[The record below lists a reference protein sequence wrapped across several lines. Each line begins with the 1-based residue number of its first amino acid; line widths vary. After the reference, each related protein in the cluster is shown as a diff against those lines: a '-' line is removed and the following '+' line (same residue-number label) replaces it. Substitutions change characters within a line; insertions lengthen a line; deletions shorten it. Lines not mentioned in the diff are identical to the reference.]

1 MFLKKASLNMLEDLI
16 KKHNAEIEMRLNT
29 QLNTSVTPHDLL
41 AIEAIKEA
49 LKASKNHNYPVG
61 ALIVD
66 RDYKILA
73 RNHNHVFDPYF
84 NSMGHAEMTTL
95 NEFESK
101 YPEID
106 YKGISLI
113 TSIEPCV
120 MCYSRLIL
128 SKIDTIAFIA
138 DDPRHGAVE
147 FSKNFPK
154 SYDVFRQ
161 SKTFSRFEC
170 VREISHIASDLFFK
184 HPLWDTETYQTH
196 K

>member
-1 MFLKKASLNMLEDLI
+1 MLDDLI
-16 KKHNAEIEMRLNT
+16 KKHNLEIEMRLNA
-29 QLNTSVTPHDLL
+29 QLNMSVTPHDLL
-41 AIEAIKEA
+41 AIEVIKEA

-66 RDYKILA
+66 KDYKILA
-73 RNHNHVFDPYF
+73 RNHNHVFSPYF

-106 YKGISLI
+106 YKGIRLI
-113 TSIEPCV
+113 TSIEPCI

-128 SKIDTIAFIA
+128 SKLDTIEFIA

-147 FSKNFPK
+147 FSKHFPK

-161 SKTFSRFEC
+161 PHIFSRFAC
-170 VREISHIASDLFFK
+170 AKEISQIASDLFFK
-184 HPLWDTETYQTH
+184 HPLWDTEIYQTH

>member
-1 MFLKKASLNMLEDLI
+1 MFDNCLDDLI
-16 KKHNAEIEMRLNT
+16 KKHNTEIEERLNA
-29 QLNTSVTPHDLL
+29 QLNTNVTPHDLL

-49 LKASKNHNYPVG
+49 LKASRNHNYPVG

-66 RDYKILA
+66 NDYQILA

-101 YPEID
+101 YPEIG
-106 YKGISLI
+106 YKGIRLI
-113 TSIEPCV
+113 TSIEPCI

-128 SKIDTIAFIA
+128 SKIDTIEFIA

-147 FSKNFPK
+147 FSKHFPK
-154 SYDVFRQ
+154 SYNVFQ
-161 SKTFSRFEC
+161 QPHVFSRFTC
-170 VREISHIASDLFFK
+170 AAEISHIASDLFFK
-184 HPLWDTETYQTH
+184 HPLWDTEIYQTH